1 MKFIQKSVSQ
11 RREDVLRL
19 LKRYPEKI
27 PVYVEGE
34 NISQNKFLV
43 PYDITVA
50 QFLYMLREKVLLTPT
65 QSIFLFFGKRREIMP
80 SNMIIREIYD
90 RLKDDDDML
99 YAFYSKENVFG

>member
-1 MKFIQKSVSQ
+1 MKWTNRTPQQ
-11 RREDVLRL
+11 RRDDVLRL
-19 LKRYPEKI
+19 LKRYPDKI

-43 PYDITVA
+43 PYDITVC
-50 QFLYMLREKVLLTPT
+50 QFLYMLREKVLLTPNE
-65 QSIFLFFGKRREIMP
+65 SIFVFFGTRKQIMP

-90 RLKDDDDML
+90 ILKDDDDML

>member
-1 MKFIQKSVSQ
+1 MKWTQRTPQQK
-11 RREDVLRL
+11 RDDVLRL
-19 LKRYPEKI
+19 LKRYPDKI

-34 NISQNKFLV
+34 KLTQNKFLV

-65 QSIFLFFGKRREIMP
+65 ESIFLFFGKRREIMP
-80 SNMIIREIYD
+80 SSMIIREIYD

>member
-1 MKFIQKSVSQ
+1 MKWANRTEQQ
-11 RREDVLRL
+11 RRDDVLRL
-19 LKRYPEKI
+19 MKRYPDKI

-34 NISQNKFLV
+34 NLSQNKFLV
-43 PYDITVA
+43 PYDITVS
-50 QFLYMLREKVLLTPT
+50 QFLYMLREKVLLTPNE
-65 QSIFLFFGKRREIMP
+65 SIFLFFGKRKEMMA

>member
-50 QFLYMLREKVLLTPT
+50 QFLYMLREKVLLTST

>member
-1 MKFIQKSVSQ
+1 MKWTHRTPQQ
-11 RREDVLRL
+11 RRDDVLRL
-19 LKRYPEKI
+19 LKRYPDKI

-34 NISQNKFLV
+34 KLTQNKFLA

-50 QFLYMLREKVLLTPT
+50 QFLYMLREKVLLTPNE
-65 QSIFLFFGKRREIMP
+65 SIFLFFGKRKEMMA
-80 SNMIIREIYD
+80 SSMIIREIYD

>member
-1 MKFIQKSVSQ
+1 MKWAHRTPQQK
-11 RREDVLRL
+11 RDDVLRL
-19 LKRYPEKI
+19 LKRYPDKI

-50 QFLYMLREKVLLTPT
+50 QFLYMLREKVLLTPNE
-65 QSIFLFFGKRREIMP
+65 SIFVFFGTRKQIMP

-90 RLKDDDDML
+90 ILKDDDDML
-99 YAFYSKENVFG
+99 YAFYAKENVFG

>member
-1 MKFIQKSVSQ
+1 MKWIHRTEQQ
-11 RREDVLRL
+11 RRDDVLRL
-19 LKRYPEKI
+19 MKRYPDKI

-34 NISQNKFLV
+34 NLSQNKFLV
-43 PYDITVA
+43 PYDITVS
-50 QFLYMLREKVLLTPT
+50 QFLYMLREKVLLTPNE
-65 QSIFLFFGKRREIMP
+65 SIFLFFGKRKEMMA